1 MILYPDFYCKNIKD
15 VDIEKL
21 KENNIKG
28 IILDV
33 DNTLIDWKAEYWDC
47 LKNVFDELNLQYSSE
62 IKAKIQHAVDN
73 YEDGTNFTYT
83 KESMM
88 KAIEEELGYKLP
100 ESFFGIWIRYLGM
113 CVPEKADDEV
123 VYTLQYLK
131 QKYDLVVLSNW
142 FKKSQDERLKRL
154 GLDKYFSTTYMT
166 ENIPMKPNK
175 EAFEIAKGPY
185 EFSECVMV
193 GDSLKTDVSGAV
205 NANMNVIFYDRN
217 NIKINSNEHIM
228 ATIRKFT
235 ELTDIL

>member
-1 MILYPDFYCKNIKD
+1 MIKRIIF
-15 VDIEKL
+15 DI
-21 KENNIKG
+21 
-28 IILDV
+28 

-47 LKNVFDELNLQYSSE
+47 LKNVFDELKLPYSSE

>member
-1 MILYPDFYCKNIKD
+1 MIKRIIF
-15 VDIEKL
+15 DI
-21 KENNIKG
+21 
-28 IILDV
+28 

-47 LKNVFDELNLQYSSE
+47 LKNVFDELNLLYSSE
-62 IKAKIQHAVDN
+62 TKAKIQYVVDN
-73 YEDGTNFTYT
+73 YEDGINITYS
-83 KESMM
+83 KELMM
-88 KAIEEELGYKLP
+88 DAIEKKLGYKLP
-100 ESFFGIWIRYLGM
+100 TEFFDIWIRYLGM

-154 GLDKYFSTTYMT
+154 GLDKYFSGTYMT

-217 NIKINSNEHIM
+217 NVKINSNEYIM
-228 ATIRKFT
+228 ATIHKFT

>member
-1 MILYPDFYCKNIKD
+1 MIKRIIF
-15 VDIEKL
+15 DI
-21 KENNIKG
+21 
-28 IILDV
+28 
-33 DNTLIDWKAEYWDC
+33 DNTLIDWKDEYWKS
-47 LKNVFDELNLQYSSE
+47 LKNVFDELKLPYSNE
-62 IKAKIQHAVDN
+62 IRAKIQYAVDN
-73 YEDGTNFTYT
+73 YENGTNITYT
-83 KESMM
+83 EELMM
-88 KAIEEELGYKLP
+88 EAIEKELGYKLP
-100 ESFFGIWIRYLGM
+100 SNFFETWIHYLGM

-154 GLDKYFSTTYMT
+154 GLDKYFSATYMT

-175 EAFEIAKGPY
+175 EAFEIAKGKY

-193 GDSLKTDVSGAV
+193 GDSLKTDVEGAI

-217 NIKINSNEHIM
+217 NLKLKQDEHVM
-228 ATIRKFT
+228 AIIHKFT

>member
-1 MILYPDFYCKNIKD
+1 MIKRIIF
-15 VDIEKL
+15 DI
-21 KENNIKG
+21 
-28 IILDV
+28 

-47 LKNVFDELNLQYSSE
+47 LKNVFDELNLPYSSE

-185 EFSECVMV
+185 EFS
-193 GDSLKTDVSGAV
+193 
-205 NANMNVIFYDRN
+205 
-217 NIKINSNEHIM
+217 
-228 ATIRKFT
+228 
-235 ELTDIL
+235 

>member
-1 MILYPDFYCKNIKD
+1 M
-15 VDIEKL
+15 
-21 KENNIKG
+21 
-28 IILDV
+28 
-33 DNTLIDWKAEYWDC
+33 
-47 LKNVFDELNLQYSSE
+47 KNVFDELNLPYSSE

>member
-1 MILYPDFYCKNIKD
+1 MIKRIIF
-15 VDIEKL
+15 DI
-21 KENNIKG
+21 
-28 IILDV
+28 

-47 LKNVFDELNLQYSSE
+47 LKYVFDELNLPYSSE

>member
-1 MILYPDFYCKNIKD
+1 MIKRIIF
-15 VDIEKL
+15 DI
-21 KENNIKG
+21 
-28 IILDV
+28 

-47 LKNVFDELNLQYSSE
+47 LKNIFDELNLPYSSE
-62 IKAKIQHAVDN
+62 TKAKIQHAVDN

-88 KAIEEELGYKLP
+88 NAIEEELGYKLP
-100 ESFFGIWIRYLGM
+100 ESFFDIWIRYLGM

-131 QKYDLVVLSNW
+131 QKYNLVVLSNW

-154 GLDKYFSTTYMT
+154 GLDKYFSRTYMT

-217 NIKINSNEHIM
+217 NIKINSNKHIM

>member
-1 MILYPDFYCKNIKD
+1 MIKRIIF
-15 VDIEKL
+15 DI
-21 KENNIKG
+21 
-28 IILDV
+28 

-47 LKNVFDELNLQYSSE
+47 LQNVFDELNLPYSSE
-62 IKAKIQHAVDN
+62 TKAKIQHAVDN

>member
-1 MILYPDFYCKNIKD
+1 MF
-15 VDIEKL
+15 
-21 KENNIKG
+21 
-28 IILDV
+28 
-33 DNTLIDWKAEYWDC
+33 
-47 LKNVFDELNLQYSSE
+47 FDELNLPYSSE